1 MIMGYD
7 EKLANKIREALID
20 QKNVREQI
28 MFQGMC
34 FMVDDKMCIC
44 LRDDRMMCR
53 VGPEKFAE
61 AVERY
66 GAEPMIHG
74 SRLMKGFVFVSPEG
88 YKDKKDFNYWI
99 RLCLEFNKVAKP
111 SKKRRK

>member
-1 MIMGYD
+1 MGY
-7 EKLANKIREALID
+7 EQKLANRVREALTG
-20 QKNVREQI
+20 QKDVREVV

-44 LRDDRMMCR
+44 LRDDRLMCR

-61 AVERY
+61 AVERN

-74 SRLMKGFVFVSPEG
+74 KRTMKGFVFVHPEG
-88 YKDKKDFNYWI
+88 HEKKKDFDYWI
-99 RLCLEFNKVAKP
+99 KACLEYNKIAQP
-111 SKKRRK
+111 AKKRRK